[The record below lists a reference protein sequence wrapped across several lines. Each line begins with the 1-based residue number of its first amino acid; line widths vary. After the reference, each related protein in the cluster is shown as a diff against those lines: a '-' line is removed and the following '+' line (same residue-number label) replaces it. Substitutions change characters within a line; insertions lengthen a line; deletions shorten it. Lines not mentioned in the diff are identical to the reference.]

1 MNKTAKQCCS
11 CKQVKLLSEFGNN
24 KSRPDGK
31 HSDCKTCRKAYNAQR
46 DPYRNDIKSRPTK
59 AMAQLSLSHQEYDEL
74 YQQQNGL
81 CAICG
86 LPETGKNQYS
96 VKHLAV
102 DHDHIT
108 GKVGGL
114 LCYRCNTRL
123 GVLEDQVFYSSAI
136 SYLARYK

>member
-1 MNKTAKQCCS
+1 
-11 CKQVKLLSEFGNN
+11 
-24 KSRPDGK
+24 
-31 HSDCKTCRKAYNAQR
+31 
-46 DPYRNDIKSRPTK
+46 
-59 AMAQLSLSHQEYDEL
+59 MAQLSLSHQEYDEL